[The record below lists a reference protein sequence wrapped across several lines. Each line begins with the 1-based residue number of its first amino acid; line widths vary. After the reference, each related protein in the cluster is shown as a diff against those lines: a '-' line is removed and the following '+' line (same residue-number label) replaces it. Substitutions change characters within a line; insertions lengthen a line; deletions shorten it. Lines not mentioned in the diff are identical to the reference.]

1 MAEIQLIFIYN
12 DLSMAFKEL
21 NEHFV
26 LYMHLCPQCVYLIIS
41 LRILLSFFNLWYINQ
56 VALNYIWI
64 FNLISFRNCGNFV
77 YHYLLSWVR
86 HHIIIQ
92 PLFNVRAKK
101 KSIRFWLRLLQIN
114 PKKYGI
120 CITNIWLIIFF
131 CWMNR
136 CPFLNS
142 FYSKILIVWYT
153 ICTLN

>member
-1 MAEIQLIFIYN
+1 MNISFCTCIGVHNVYI
-12 DLSMAFKEL
+12 
-21 NEHFV
+21 
-26 LYMHLCPQCVYLIIS
+26 YLIIS

-56 VALNYIWI
+56 VAFNYISI

-77 YHYLLSWVR
+77 YHYLLSLVR

-101 KSIRFWLRLLQIN
+101 
-114 PKKYGI
+114 PKVFVFDWGYYKLTLKNDI

-136 CPFLNS
+136 CPFLNI
-142 FYSKILIVWYT
+142 FYVKNLFVWYT